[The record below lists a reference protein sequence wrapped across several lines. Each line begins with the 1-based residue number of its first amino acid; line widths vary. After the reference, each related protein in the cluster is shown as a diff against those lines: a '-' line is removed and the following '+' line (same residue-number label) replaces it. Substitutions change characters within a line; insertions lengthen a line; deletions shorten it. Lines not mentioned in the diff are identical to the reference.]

1 MSTTKQTATDK
12 LNNAVAMEK
21 EQSELQK
28 IRACVTAFYANTA
41 VQVFRKYVEI
51 SESDFDAFM
60 KQTENGTKVYTQ
72 PTEDTLKANAEKFQ
86 ISRKFGSVQWYV
98 KRQEVLDAFN
108 LISSYNSYLRYM
120 DSKENQ
126 EAREEKQLE
135 KTAQLLGVSVET
147 LKALK
152 KK

>member
-41 VQVFRKYVEI
+41 VDVFRKYVEI
-51 SESDFDAFM
+51 SDDEFSAFM
-60 KQTENGTKVYTQ
+60 AQTENGTKVYTQ
-72 PTEDTLKANAEKFQ
+72 PTEDTLKANADKFQ

-98 KRQEVLDAFN
+98 KFQVVENAFN

-120 DSKENQ
+120 DSKENAVLRD
-126 EAREEKQLE
+126 EKKLAAAAAVLGITVEE
-135 KTAQLLGVSVET
+135 

>member
-1 MSTTKQTATDK
+1 
-12 LNNAVAMEK
+12 MEK